1 MQLLTRSK
9 LIKPPICSLYL
20 RSSLG
25 IMTISSNFDSHYA
38 SGTHNH
44 HQCVT
49 KILSSRHSTRAFL
62 KTPVPRAV
70 LEKVL
75 ADAQHAPSNSNL
87 QPWRLKV
94 VTGNALQRLTSS
106 LVSTVSSGTPSAVE
120 SYRHY
125 RSALGKQLYGPE
137 GYDIPRADE
146 KRMRE
151 AQLRNYK
158 FFDAPCAF
166 IVCMDQSLAQV
177 DVLSTGMYLQALCLL
192 LAEYGIATCVQVS
205 VAGYP
210 QVRDPFSLSTCL
222 LSVVSTP
229 TPKTCPNMIRSSR
242 KSLSW
247 QMRC

>member
-1 MQLLTRSK
+1 
-9 LIKPPICSLYL
+9 
-20 RSSLG
+20 
-25 IMTISSNFDSHYA
+25 MTISSNFDSHSA
-38 SGTHNH
+38 SGTHDH

-62 KTPVPRAV
+62 KTPIPRAV

-75 ADAQHAPSNSNL
+75 ATAQHAPSNSNL

-106 LVSTVSSGTPSAVE
+106 LVSTVSSGTLSTVEPIPE

-125 RSALGKQLYGPE
+125 RSTLGKQLYGPE
-137 GYDIPRADE
+137 GYDISRADE

-158 FFDAPCAF
+158 FFGAPCAF
-166 IVCMDQSLAQV
+166 IVGMDQSLAQV

-192 LAEYGIATCVQVS
+192 LAEHGIATCVEVS

-210 QVRDPFSLSTCL
+210 QVRDPILLSTCL

-229 TPKTCPNMIRSSR
+229 TLRTCPNMIRSSR
-242 KSLSW
+242 ESLSW
-247 QMRC
+247 EMRC